1 MDYEPMITKDFL
13 RKLHLYC
20 YDDVQNFLNISK
32 TLDAELLKPE
42 AEQDHEL
49 VSESLTYLEL
59 LFEPNTDADAKQMED
74 AQMRAFNQIFP
85 TTNDKNPK

>member
-1 MDYEPMITKDFL
+1 MDHEPMITKKFL

-20 YDDVQNFLNISK
+20 YDDVQEFLNINK

-49 VSESLTYLEL
+49 VSESLTYLDL
-59 LFEPNTDADAKQMED
+59 LFEPNTNAEKKQAED
-74 AQMRAFNQIFP
+74 AQMRAFNRIFP
-85 TTNDKNPK
+85 STNDKIPK